1 MCVCVCVRVCV
12 CVCVCVRACVRACVC
27 VCYIAYVAN
36 NAKILLETIQ
46 FSNYTIT
53 VYAIDIATYL
63 MYIKLC
69 RSAFDY
75 MQLRMNQSYTV
86 VQEKNQI

>member
-1 MCVCVCVRVCV
+1 MH
-12 CVCVCVRACVRACVC
+12 
-27 VCYIAYVAN
+27 IIIVAMFEYCF
-36 NAKILLETIQ
+36 IHFLQ

-63 MYIKLC
+63 TYIKLC

-86 VQEKNQI
+86 VQE